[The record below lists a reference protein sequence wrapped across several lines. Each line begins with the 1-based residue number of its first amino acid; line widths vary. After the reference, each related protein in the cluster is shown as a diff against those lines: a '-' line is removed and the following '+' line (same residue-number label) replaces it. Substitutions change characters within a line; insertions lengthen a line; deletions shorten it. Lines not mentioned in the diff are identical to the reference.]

1 MKIRRPNNVNFVST
15 MPIRPGKR
23 YWAFPANINNPNRN
37 APQLIV
43 TEYSLRQLMRH
54 DPNGI
59 GRMYAQVP
67 IHRIDPGEIL
77 FRHPIQR
84 NRNVTKANLREYI
97 APLYM
102 VKSPRPFRSNMSTL
116 RRKRPNNNNNR
127 PTQGPAKRRRM

>member
-1 MKIRRPNNVNFVST
+1 MKVRRPNNVNFVST
-15 MPIRPGKR
+15 TPIRPGKR
-23 YWAFPANINNPNRN
+23 YWAFPVNINNPNRN

-43 TEYSLRQLMRH
+43 TEHSLRQLMRH

-67 IHRIDPGEIL
+67 IHQIDPREIL

-97 APLYM
+97 APLYV
-102 VKSPRPFRSNMSTL
+102 VKSPRPPRSNMNTL
-116 RRKRPNNNNNR
+116 KSKRPVNTRNR
-127 PTQGPAKRRRM
+127 R